1 MGVPAAQGRLGQHL
15 RRQNLAEGHH
25 HGHIGAEGPKL
36 GLGLGLAPDP
46 LRREYRQTQLQG
58 PGLNGAGMQL
68 LASAAAA
75 IRLAHHPHHR
85 MTGSHQGLQAG
96 HGVGRRAP
104 EQDFH
109 ASPVIERPSTHT

>member
-25 HGHIGAEGPKL
+25 HRHIGAEGGKP
-36 GLGLGLAPDP
+36 GLELGLAPDP
-46 LRREYRQTQLQG
+46 LRCEYRQTQLQG
-58 PGLNGAGMQL
+58 PGLDGAGLEL
-68 LASAAAA
+68 LAASSAA
-75 IRLAHHPHHR
+75 IRLAHHPHHAV
-85 MTGSHQGLQAG
+85 TCSQQGLQAG

-104 EQDFH
+104 EQNFH